1 MENQICTNKEQS
13 SRLLEA
19 GVRPETADMVIL
31 YIDNECNVAG
41 WKDIRK
47 DDKGQLYYDVYG
59 ETYILRKEILPV
71 DNPYYDHSY
80 QKDCPAWS
88 LSKLIDMMPKSYQ
101 DDIDG
106 MVYYLSG
113 NFVEL
118 MYASDWIKD
127 GEGDNTY
134 NCAKS
139 FDKEN
144 LMDNVVDAIEWL
156 IKRGH
161 LNNKFLTD
169 KCGDC
174 RLIEDEDA
182 NGEAWCAF
190 HQKPVRCDSKA
201 CDDILE
207 KGGNDDHT

>member
-1 MENQICTNKEQS
+1 MNTQICTNKEQS
-13 SRLLEA
+13 ARLLEA

-80 QKDCPAWS
+80 QNDCPAWS

-182 NGEAWCAF
+182 NGEAWCSF
-190 HQKPVRCDSKA
+190 HKKPVRCDSRA
-201 CDDILE
+201 CEDILV
-207 KGGNDDHT
+207 KGGSND

>member
-1 MENQICTNKEQS
+1 M
-13 SRLLEA
+13 
-19 GVRPETADMVIL
+19 RPGTADFYLQRITETEDWSSDNVQDQIIEPWMNKPGLLDMVGR
-31 YIDNECNVAG
+31 Y
-41 WKDIRK
+41 
-47 DDKGQLYYDVYG
+47 
-59 ETYILRKEILPV
+59 
-71 DNPYYDHSY
+71 
-80 QKDCPAWS
+80 PAWS
-88 LSKLIDMMPKSYQ
+88 LSRLIWMMPKSYQ

-106 MVYYLSG
+106 MIYYLSG

-156 IKRGH
+156 VKRGH
-161 LNNKFLTD
+161 LNKKFLTD

-182 NGEAWCAF
+182 NGGAWCAF

-201 CDDILE
+201 CKDILE
-207 KGGNDDHT
+207 KGAQNA

>member
-1 MENQICTNKEQS
+1 MNQICTTKEQS

-19 GVRPETADMVIL
+19 GVRLGTADMYL
-31 YIDNECNVAG
+31 DEFECPVVFEYRRIE
-41 WKDIRK
+41 KHM
-47 DDKGQLYYDVYG
+47 GQDMAF
-59 ETYILRKEILPV
+59 
-71 DNPYYDHSY
+71 
-80 QKDCPAWS
+80 PAWS
-88 LSKLIDMMPKSYQ
+88 LSKMIEILPKSYQ

-106 MVYYLSG
+106 IIYYLSG

-118 MYASDWIKD
+118 MYASDKIED
-127 GEGDNTY
+127 EEGDKTY
-134 NCAKS
+134 TCANS
-139 FDKEN
+139 FNKEN

-161 LNNKFLTD
+161 LNKKFLTD

-201 CDDILE
+201 CKDILE
-207 KGGNDDHT
+207 KGGSNA

>member
-1 MENQICTNKEQS
+1 MDALRVANLFNCNNMNQICTNKEQS
-13 SRLLEA
+13 ARLLEA
-19 GVRPETADMVIL
+19 GVRPGTADMYL
-31 YIDNECNVAG
+31 DEFECPVAFEYRRIEG
-41 WKDIRK
+41 H
-47 DDKGQLYYDVYG
+47 
-59 ETYILRKEILPV
+59 V
-71 DNPYYDHSY
+71 DQDMAF
-80 QKDCPAWS
+80 PAWS

-161 LNNKFLTD
+161 LDKKFLTD

-182 NGEAWCAF
+182 NGEAWCSF
-190 HQKPVRCDSKA
+190 LQKPVRCDSGA
-201 CDDILE
+201 CKDILE
-207 KGGNDDHT
+207 KGAQNA

>member
-1 MENQICTNKEQS
+1 MNQICTNKEQS

-19 GVRPETADMVIL
+19 GVRPDTADMVLL
-31 YIDNECNVAG
+31 YVDDESNIAPWE
-41 WKDIRK
+41 DIRK
-47 DDKGQLYYDVYG
+47 DEKGKFFYNVYG
-59 ETYILRKEILPV
+59 ETYTLTETILLR
-71 DNPYYDHSY
+71 DSQYYDRSY
-80 QKDCPAWS
+80 QDDCPAWS

-161 LNNKFLTD
+161 LNKKFLTD

>member
-1 MENQICTNKEQS
+1 MNQICTNKEQS

-19 GVRPETADMVIL
+19 GVRPDTADMVLL
-31 YIDNECNVAG
+31 YVDDESNIAPWE
-41 WKDIRK
+41 DIRK
-47 DDKGQLYYDVYG
+47 DEKGKFFYNVYG
-59 ETYILRKEILPV
+59 ETYTLTETILLR
-71 DNPYYDHSY
+71 DSQYYDRSY
-80 QKDCPAWS
+80 QDDCPAWS

-118 MYASDWIKD
+118 MYASDWIED

-156 IKRGH
+156 IREGH
-161 LNNKFLTD
+161 LNKKFLTD

-174 RLIEDEDA
+174 RLIEDEDT

-190 HQKPVRCDSKA
+190 HQKPTMCDSRA
-201 CDDILE
+201 CKDIL
-207 KGGNDDHT
+207 KK

>member
-1 MENQICTNKEQS
+1 
-13 SRLLEA
+13 
-19 GVRPETADMVIL
+19 MVIL

-80 QKDCPAWS
+80 QNDCPAWS

-190 HQKPVRCDSKA
+190 HQKPVRCDSRA
-201 CDDILE
+201 CEDILE
-207 KGGNDDHT
+207 KGGSNA

>member
-1 MENQICTNKEQS
+1 MNQICTNKEQS

-80 QKDCPAWS
+80 QNDCPAWS

-190 HQKPVRCDSKA
+190 HQKPVRCDSRA
-201 CDDILE
+201 CEDILE
-207 KGGNDDHT
+207 KGGSNA